1 MAIDPERLIIF
12 DTTLRDGEQSPGC
25 SMTQPEKLRVARA
38 LAELG
43 VDVIEAGFPAASRG
57 DWESVNA
64 VAREVHG
71 PIICGLARC
80 NRSDIELAAA
90 ALRDA
95 ARHRLHVFL
104 ATSAIHRQYKLN
116 MAQEEIIRTA
126 VEGVRIARELCD
138 DVEFSPEDASRT
150 ELDFLA
156 EVVEAAIE
164 AGATTINIPDTVGYT
179 VPDEFAELFRY
190 LRKNVRGIEGVT
202 LSVHCHDDL
211 GMAVANSLTAVVAG
225 VRQIECTINGIGERA
240 GNCSLEEVVM
250 ALRTRATFFNVRT
263 NIQTTRLYP
272 TSRLVASITGMTIP
286 RNKAVVGENA
296 FAHESGIHQ
305 HGMLRHQSTY
315 EIMRPEDVGLPASS
329 LILGKHSGRHALR
342 QRIRDLGF
350 ELDEAEFNR
359 VFEEF
364 KALADKK
371 KELFDGDIEAL
382 VLRAEASASGPWTL
396 ESLRTVT
403 DSGGTVAGST
413 VAGSTVAGSNAA
425 EAVVRL
431 RHTDGRVV
439 ERGARGDG
447 PVDAAFKA
455 IEAAAGMSVLLRKF
469 ELRGVTGGEDA
480 QGEAIVYVEHNERT
494 YRGSS
499 VSTNIVE
506 SSAQAFLEVVNRI
519 ELSQKAGARARDA
532 QSAAAQA
539 AQAAV

>member
-1 MAIDPERLIIF
+1 MTPMTSNPDQLLIF

-64 VAREVHG
+64 VAREIDG
-71 PIICGLARC
+71 AIICGLARC
-80 NRSDIELAAA
+80 NREDIELAWK

-95 ARHRLHVFL
+95 QRSRLHVFL

-116 MAQEEIIRTA
+116 MAEEQILRSA
-126 VEGVRIARELCD
+126 VEGVKMARELCE

-156 EVVEAAIE
+156 QVVEAVIE
-164 AGATTINIPDTVGYT
+164 AGATTVNIPDTVGYT

-190 LRKNVRGIEGVT
+190 LRKNVRGIEKIR

-225 VRQIECTINGIGERA
+225 ARQVECTINGIGERA

-250 ALRTRATFFNVRT
+250 ALKTREAFFNVTT

-272 TSRLVASITGMTIP
+272 TSRLISNITGMPIP

-296 FAHESGIHQ
+296 FAHEAGIHQ
-305 HGMLRHQSTY
+305 HGMLKHHSTY
-315 EIMRPEDVGLPASS
+315 EIMRPQDVGLSRS
-329 LILGKHSGRHALR
+329 HLVLGKHSGRHAF
-342 QRIRDLGF
+342 RDRVKELGF
-350 ELDEAEFNR
+350 ELDDVEFNR

-382 VLRAEASASGPWTL
+382 VLRAENTASGPW
-396 ESLRTVT
+396 SLVELK
-403 DSGGTVAGST
+403 TVAD
-413 VAGSTVAGSNAA
+413 SNSPA

-431 RHTDGRVV
+431 QHTDGTVV
-439 ERGARGDG
+439 ERTSTGDG

-455 IEAAAGMSVLLRKF
+455 IELATGLNVALRKF
-469 ELRGVTGGEDA
+469 EVRGVTEGEDA
-480 QGEAIVYVEHNERT
+480 QGETVVYVEYNRRN

-506 SSAQAFLEVVNRI
+506 ASTRAFLEVINRI
-519 ELSQKAGARARDA
+519 ELAQKPAGKDRNGVARV
-532 QSAAAQA
+532 AQA
-539 AQAAV
+539 AI